1 MNNVKLLNSVIP
13 SPIMK
18 ERANGENMRNTY
30 FMSYFPLLSIILFS
44 LSLSIKAEKVLIG
57 FLKRSGIYIGMREF
71 FSDGGIKLALLILLM
86 LLFFMVFAAL
96 KLMADTVNEL
106 SLLFFSKDSEGESL
120 KQIRSGAV
128 IFLIGSALSLVSM
141 NSFTGIG
148 LIFLITVA
156 VYFLYFV
163 YKVSS
168 SLSYLGL
175 IGLIFFQVIIWSTF
189 ICGVIFLAVKVY
201 NSLIASLP
209 I

>member
-1 MNNVKLLNSVIP
+1 
-13 SPIMK
+13 MK
-18 ERANGENMRNTY
+18 NTY

-44 LSLSIKAEKVLIG
+44 LTLSIKVEKVLIE
-57 FLKRSGIYIGMREF
+57 FLKNAGIYTGMLEF
-71 FSDGGIKLALLILLM
+71 FSDGGIKLSLLILLM

-96 KLMADTVNEL
+96 KLIANTINEL
-106 SLLFFSKDSEGESL
+106 SLLFFSKDSEGDSI
-120 KQIRSGAV
+120 KQIRSGAF
-128 IFLIGSALSLVSM
+128 IYFIGSFLSLISM

-148 LIFLITVA
+148 IIFAVTTA

-163 YKVSS
+163 HKVSS

-175 IGLIFFQVIIWSTF
+175 VGLIFFQVLFWSSF
-189 ICGVIFLAVKVY
+189 ISGVIYLAVKVY